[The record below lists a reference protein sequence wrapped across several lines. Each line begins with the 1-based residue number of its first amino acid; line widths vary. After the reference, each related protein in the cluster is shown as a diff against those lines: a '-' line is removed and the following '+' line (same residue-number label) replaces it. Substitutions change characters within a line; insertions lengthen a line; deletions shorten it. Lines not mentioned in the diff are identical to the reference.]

1 MTDLQIVLQSL
12 NAAYTVNPNQY
23 DKVLVAR
30 LYTMATNMGAKLSPR
45 DYMNPNIKMDR
56 KWSNNPH
63 R

>member
-12 NAAYTVNPNQY
+12 NAAYTVSPANY
-23 DKVLVAR
+23 DKVLVSR
-30 LYTMATNMGAKLSPR
+30 LFTMANNMGAKLSHR

-63 R
+63 N